1 MFYIQKEHCISTCGN
16 NYRFNFSKFED
27 VKDITDFMYK
37 NATIY
42 LDRKYEKYLEFSALN
57 DYQAVSY

>member
-1 MFYIQKEHCISTCGN
+1 MDNPQGINLIFLY
-16 NYRFNFSKFED
+16 
-27 VKDITDFMYK
+27 FMYK